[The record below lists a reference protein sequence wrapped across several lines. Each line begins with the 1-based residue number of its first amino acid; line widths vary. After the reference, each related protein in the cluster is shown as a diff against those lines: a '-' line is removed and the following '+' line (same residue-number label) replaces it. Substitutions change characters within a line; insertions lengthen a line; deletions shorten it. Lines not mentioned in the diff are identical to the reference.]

1 MLRRKRPILGCLHLS
16 MKQSL
21 LHVAQTLGVH
31 DVGMLMRCQWPE
43 VNFAMTVLPCCAR
56 GAGGVCRDA
65 VVFAGGDGDDAI
77 AQSRMN
83 SRPQDALQVH
93 CALNTSTWES
103 SNEHMGE
110 TQLGPWHTSSQHLA
124 GTRGTT
130 LSCSRRL
137 TPLSAHV
144 TDTG

>member
-31 DVGMLMRCQWPE
+31 DVGMFMRCQWPE
-43 VNFAMTVLPCCAR
+43 VNFAMTVLTCRAR

-77 AQSRMN
+77 SQSRMN
-83 SRPQDALQVH
+83 SSQLETSRCTAGAL
-93 CALNTSTWES
+93 CAQH
-103 SNEHMGE
+103 EHMGKF
-110 TQLGPWHTSSQHLA
+110 QRAYG
-124 GTRGTT
+124 
-130 LSCSRRL
+130 
-137 TPLSAHV
+137 
-144 TDTG
+144 